1 MKTVESTI
9 ISQELIQQQIYF
21 LRGEKVIFG
30 RDLAVLYGV
39 ETKVLNQA
47 VTRNIKRFPIDFM
60 FRLTKK
66 ETEIWQ
72 SQIVTL
78 IRGKNIKYT
87 PIVFT
92 EQGVAMLSSVLKSER
107 AIQVNVQIIRTFTQM
122 RKIL

>member
-92 EQGVAMLSSVLKSER
+92 EQGVATLSSVLKSER